1 MVNDWVNIVEVA
13 CRVFQAPPPADLE
26 DCTPVLH
33 CFRAFVA
40 EATQSSSSAI
50 IVNLSLAALHLQ
62 TILDV
67 SVPGYFMLSLFYFR
81 NS

>member
-1 MVNDWVNIVEVA
+1 MISDWANIVEVA
-13 CRVFQAPPPADLE
+13 YTVFQTPLLADLE

-40 EATQSSSSAI
+40 EETQSSSSTI
-50 IVNLSLAALHLQ
+50 IVNLPFVALHLQ

-67 SVPGYFMLSLFYFR
+67 SVLGYYMLSFFYSH